1 MCGTLNKQSIKL
13 KGNEGGDDLVNMVIS
28 GFSSGIKLG
37 LKIFADTIQIKA
49 QRRKYFAIKNGI
61 LYCYKRERA
70 REAAKEIIIK
80 DTKAIEINDKNPKE
94 FYVIYQN
101 KCYKLEASR

>member
-37 LKIFADTIQIKA
+37 LKIFADTI
-49 QRRKYFAIKNGI
+49 
-61 LYCYKRERA
+61 
-70 REAAKEIIIK
+70 
-80 DTKAIEINDKNPKE
+80 
-94 FYVIYQN
+94 
-101 KCYKLEASR
+101 